1 MGVKRMGLLVLA
13 MSDAGAS
20 DTSEKIQRIC
30 SHLALFNPNN
40 EAMYA
45 ATVATVQQNTRASN
59 GKHDMVA
66 DSPSS
71 GLQETLEQ
79 NVAYGT
85 VDSEKHPDATVPHA
99 SQMHEKP
106 KTGKCNNGHDNA
118 TTKGWGQPAAFCAL
132 AAFLCTLFNALQ
144 VNDRSHF
151 VCGKGM
157 HWHSNMDSA
166 VRLIISSS
174 DAPATLH
181 WRDGPGAT
189 RAQQVDIEYGSG
201 TTFCLVY
208 NVKSSLFGH
217 KIQHCPESYT
227 PYQVLC
233 NSNLYFAV
241 QKVLVNCL
249 Q

>member
-1 MGVKRMGLLVLA
+1 
-13 MSDAGAS
+13 
-20 DTSEKIQRIC
+20 
-30 SHLALFNPNN
+30 
-40 EAMYA
+40 
-45 ATVATVQQNTRASN
+45 
-59 GKHDMVA
+59 MVA

-118 TTKGWGQPAAFCAL
+118 TTKGWGHSAAFRAL
-132 AAFLCTLFNALQ
+132 APFLCTLFNALQ

-157 HWHSNMDSA
+157 HWHSDMDNA

-208 NVKSSLFGH
+208 NVNSSLFGH
-217 KIQHCPESYT
+217 KIQHCPESEQGRNVWVLSLIPKEDESLEVT
-227 PYQVLC
+227 PETIAKALEKLNESVDTPQ
-233 NSNLYFAV
+233 
-241 QKVLVNCL
+241 
-249 Q
+249 